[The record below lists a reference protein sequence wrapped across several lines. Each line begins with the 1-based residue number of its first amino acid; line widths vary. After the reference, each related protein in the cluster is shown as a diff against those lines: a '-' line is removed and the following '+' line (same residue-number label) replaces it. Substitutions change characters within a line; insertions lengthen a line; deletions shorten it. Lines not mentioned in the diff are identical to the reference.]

1 MDFPSQLRMTPLHG
15 STSRKKVN
23 EIVFEKEDYTET
35 MKRSLKLN
43 KEFLD
48 KTSKEDLEKI
58 LDKYERI

>member
-1 MDFPSQLRMTPLHG
+1 MDLPSQLRMTPLHG

-23 EIVFEKEDYTET
+23 EIVFKKEDYTET
-35 MKRSLKLN
+35 MNRSLKLN